1 MAVPCIEV
9 LFITITLWIAVFGI
23 VDELVSLLVDVRDR
37 LVVYCAIGFVGVL
50 MVYLTEGISF
60 CNLQ

>member
-1 MAVPCIEV
+1 M
-9 LFITITLWIAVFGI
+9 LFITVILWVAVFGI

-37 LVVYCAIGFVGVL
+37 LVVYGAIGFTGVL